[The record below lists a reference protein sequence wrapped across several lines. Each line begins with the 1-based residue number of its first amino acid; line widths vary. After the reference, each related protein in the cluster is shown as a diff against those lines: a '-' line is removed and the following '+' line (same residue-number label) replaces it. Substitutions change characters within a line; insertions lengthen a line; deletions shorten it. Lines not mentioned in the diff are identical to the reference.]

1 TPTNLLQLKRP
12 EYRLHSG
19 DRNLSPTMNLSD
31 KLTDLSLASGP
42 EAMIERIIA
51 SDGVFYR
58 FEQRGAPDLSKDEKR
73 DILIDLYRS
82 KPRLFMSRY
91 FPYMIAED
99 CDCFD
104 LRDYEI
110 SFYAKAVVER
120 EKTKLGTKRRETAVR
135 NKRYAEMERLKRES
149 DYFSNS
155 KMREREPLL
164 FDKMVGRFLP
174 EEEQIHLRPVKE
186 NDSLS
191 GVFMQFEDSQ
201 VISDRRRA
209 HFDKW
214 NEIFKNCGSDS
225 IEEVKTLG
233 KLAQHVYAREYA
245 DEDGDTVQM
254 ESTSTEGNEE
264 VGESIPKKKSNDG
277 IIEEEEPSSD
287 DDENEEQLKADFMD
301 HMEQRFLRGEDT
313 EFFDYSKVDDRPFS
327 MEFERMRNQDLED
340 AYFDND

>member
-1 TPTNLLQLKRP
+1 
-12 EYRLHSG
+12 
-19 DRNLSPTMNLSD
+19 
-31 KLTDLSLASGP
+31 
-42 EAMIERIIA
+42 MIERIVA
-51 SDGVFYR
+51 SEGVFYR

-73 DILIDLYRS
+73 NILIDLYKN
-82 KPRLFMSRY
+82 KPCLFMSRY
-91 FPYMIAED
+91 FPYMIPED

-110 SFYAKAVVER
+110 AFYANAIVER
-120 EKTKLGTKRRETAVR
+120 DKSNVDKKNGETALR

-149 DYFSNS
+149 DYFSNT

-174 EEEQIHLRPVKE
+174 EEEQIYLRPVKE

-201 VISDRRRA
+201 IISDRRRA

-214 NEIFKNCGSDS
+214 NEVFKNCGSGS

-245 DEDGDTVQM
+245 GEEDDSVQI

-264 VGESIPKKKSNDG
+264 VGERISKKKSNDELMED
-277 IIEEEEPSSD
+277 EESSSD
-287 DDENEEQLKADFMD
+287 DDQNEEQLKADFMD

-327 MEFERMRNQDLED
+327 MEFEKMRNQDLED

>member
-1 TPTNLLQLKRP
+1 
-12 EYRLHSG
+12 
-19 DRNLSPTMNLSD
+19 
-31 KLTDLSLASGP
+31 
-42 EAMIERIIA
+42 MIERIVA
-51 SDGVFYR
+51 SEGVFYR

-73 DILIDLYRS
+73 NILIDLYKN
-82 KPRLFMSRY
+82 KPCLFMSRY
-91 FPYMIAED
+91 FPYMIPED

-110 SFYAKAVVER
+110 AFYANAIVER
-120 EKTKLGTKRRETAVR
+120 DKSNVDKKNGKFVKETALR

-149 DYFSNS
+149 DYFSNT

-174 EEEQIHLRPVKE
+174 EEEQIYLRPVKE

-201 VISDRRRA
+201 IISDRRRA

-214 NEIFKNCGSDS
+214 NEVFKPMVSDPTCAWAAKLPKIIPADFLTRVNQLMAGKGNCKDCKKHKLWNCGSGS

-245 DEDGDTVQM
+245 DEDDDGVQI
-254 ESTSTEGNEE
+254 ESTSTEGNDQ
-264 VGESIPKKKSNDG
+264 VGERISKKKSNDELMED
-277 IIEEEEPSSD
+277 EESSSD
-287 DDENEEQLKADFMD
+287 DDQNEEQLKADFMD
-301 HMEQRFLRGEDT
+301 HMEQRFLRGALYEDT
-313 EFFDYSKVDDRPFS
+313 V
-327 MEFERMRNQDLED
+327 
-340 AYFDND
+340 